1 MDIKIYS
8 YDTTMRDIVKKIL
21 RNIPIKMDISKN
33 RLPILGRWSLHYDD
47 AVAMRKADMTN
58 EDHCGTCDKMRYD
71 YIDNKDAAETIIT
84 KGYYNKPRGK

>member
-1 MDIKIYS
+1 MREFLKTLTSKMKIRIDFS
-8 YDTTMRDIVKKIL
+8 KKKI
-21 RNIPIKMDISKN
+21 
-33 RLPILGRWSLHYDD
+33 PILGRWSLHYDD
-47 AVAMRKADMTN
+47 AVAMKKADMTN